1 MLPALALKVYIGAAG
16 RGALTEGGALN
27 WSILALGVLAS
38 FGLAWLLGRRVRTR
52 LQLRG

>member
-27 WSILALGVLAS
+27 WSILALGIAAS
-38 FGLAWLLGRRVRTR
+38 FGLGLLLLRVLL
-52 LQLRG
+52 LQ